1 VASEAAFA
9 LRYGAGFNV
18 AGQFEGNF
26 NNSGEEVRLLDG
38 VGEEVLRFV
47 YDRTW
52 YPPTDLG
59 GYSLVT
65 RNAAP
70 PYDGY
75 DLSTAWAISAQ
86 PGGSPGTGDTT
97 FPQVFEGWRH
107 DHFTPAEE
115 QNATISS
122 LLADPDGDG
131 LNNAMEY
138 AFGDN
143 PRVADGPVAN
153 TPSIVNVDG
162 IDYLA
167 VTFVRR
173 KNALDLTFTIEVSG
187 DLAAWRPVNL
197 QVGTGTPVGTE
208 FEQVTFRDDQ
218 PSSEPRFIRVRA
230 VKQ

>member
-1 VASEAAFA
+1 
-9 LRYGAGFNV
+9 
-18 AGQFEGNF
+18 
-26 NNSGEEVRLLDG
+26 
-38 VGEEVLRFV
+38 
-47 YDRTW
+47 
-52 YPPTDLG
+52 
-59 GYSLVT
+59 
-65 RNAAP
+65 
-70 PYDGY
+70 
-75 DLSTAWAISAQ
+75 
-86 PGGSPGTGDTT
+86 
-97 FPQVFEGWRH
+97 VFEGWRH

-187 DLAAWRPVNL
+187 DLATWRPVNL